1 MKLVTSTAFV
11 FQYAMK
17 KATSRVLAHFDSIRR
32 DREFAKMR
40 RELGKGVSF

>member
-17 KATSRVLAHFDSIRR
+17 KAASRVIAHFDGLRR
-32 DREFAKMR
+32 EREFAKMR
-40 RELGKGVSF
+40 RELRKGVSF